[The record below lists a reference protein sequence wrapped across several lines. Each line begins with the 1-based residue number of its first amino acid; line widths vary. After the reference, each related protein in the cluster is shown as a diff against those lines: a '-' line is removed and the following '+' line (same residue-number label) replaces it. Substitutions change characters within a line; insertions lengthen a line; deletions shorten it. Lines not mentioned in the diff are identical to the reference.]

1 MKQEVTATGKTVEAA
16 VAAGAEQLG
25 VPVSSVAYEVIEA
38 PKKGFLGFGEV
49 PAKVK
54 VVYIPTP
61 ETVGLAFVKTVISD
75 MGLRAEAELS
85 AVSGGKREYLIT
97 ISGEGASA
105 LIGHHGETLDALQY
119 LANLAANRR
128 EEDESGSYTRI
139 TVDIENYRAK
149 REETLRRLARRTAE
163 KVLKYKRNV
172 TLEPMNSY
180 ERRII
185 HSEVQNIAGVSTNS
199 IGSDNNRR
207 VVVYME
213 GQQRSSGNHPRS
225 GEARSGSG
233 APRKKTV
240 TISYEAPVV
249 PLSSPSHP
257 LPKNKI
263 QKRARFDDTLPE
275 YHAGDCYSEDKEI
288 DTAEADNDT
297 DEI

>member
-25 VPVSSVAYEVIEA
+25 VPAASVTYEIIEA
-38 PKKGFLGFGEV
+38 PKKGFLGFGEA

-54 VVYIPTP
+54 VIFVPTP
-61 ETVGLAFVKTVISD
+61 ETVGLAFVKTVLAD
-75 MGLRAEAELS
+75 MGVEAVAELS
-85 AVSGGKREYLIT
+85 GLPGGKREYLISIT
-97 ISGEGASA
+97 GDGASA

-119 LANLAANRR
+119 LTNLAANRR
-128 EEDESGSYTRI
+128 EDDESGSYTRI
-139 TVDIENYRAK
+139 TVDIGNYRAK

-172 TLEPMNSY
+172 TLEPMSAY

-185 HSEVQNIAGVSTNS
+185 HSEVQNIAGVTTNS
-199 IGSDNNRR
+199 VGSDNNRR
-207 VVVYME
+207 VVVSLD
-213 GQQRSSGNHPRS
+213 GQTRNSQ
-225 GEARSGSG
+225 
-233 APRKKTV
+233 PRKKPAEQT
-240 TISYEAPVV
+240 APSA
-249 PLSSPSHP
+249 PKTPRP

-275 YHAGDCYSEDKEI
+275 YHAGDCYSEDAEI
-288 DTAEADNDT
+288 DNAEAESDT